1 MNIKLLSGKL
11 YDYII
16 IVLFLFSVFFVGT
29 FFPNQLVKEKIRQ
42 ETIKHIKAIGS
53 FYEPKIDTS
62 SSDKFIN
69 SMKKCI
75 AYINLELHK
84 DQIIPTS
91 LIIAQSIVESNF
103 GTSRFAKEGNNLFGV
118 RVWGTTNGMLPLLQ
132 DASINWRVKT
142 YSTKCQ
148 SVKHYISTLNNNHHY
163 QEFRQLRTKTKDPI
177 KLADTLDNFST
188 SKEYTNHVKQVL
200 IKYKGKI

>member
-118 RVWGTTNGMLPLLQ
+118 RVWSKEGMLPLLQ
-132 DASINWRVKT
+132 DPSINWRVKT
-142 YSTKCQ
+142 YKSKCQ
-148 SVKHYISTLNNNHHY
+148 SVRHYISTLNNNHHY

>member
-118 RVWGTTNGMLPLLQ
+118 RVWSKEGMLPLLQ
-132 DASINWRVKT
+132 DPSINWRVKT
-142 YSTKCQ
+142 YKSKCQ
-148 SVKHYISTLNNNHHY
+148 SVRHYISTLNNNHHY
-163 QEFRQLRTKTKDPI
+163 QEFRQTRNRTKDPI

-188 SKEYTNHVKQVL
+188 SKEYTNHVKQIL